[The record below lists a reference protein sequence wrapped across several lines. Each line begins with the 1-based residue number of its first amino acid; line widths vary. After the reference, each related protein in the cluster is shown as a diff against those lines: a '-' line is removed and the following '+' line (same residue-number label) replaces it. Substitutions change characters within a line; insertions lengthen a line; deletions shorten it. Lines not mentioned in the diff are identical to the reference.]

1 MPKNSAQN
9 TPLYFGKLLRFQR
22 TFLEKSFASG
32 LGAEA
37 QPDNT
42 QQKTRQCRVFYN
54 LFFADLK
61 HHLLIYLVFGGIDD
75 KTVVVFPV
83 YLHIS
88 VLAILAVVYGVRF
101 CFYFEGK

>member
-32 LGAEA
+32 GRIA
-37 QPDNT
+37 PTDNT
-42 QQKTRQCRVFYN
+42 QQKRHGIAVSFYN
-54 LFFADLK
+54 LFFVDLK

-75 KTVVVFPV
+75 KTVVVFPI